1 MPERTD
7 QDYLLNEQYKDASN
21 LNARIALHQRFSTN
35 TANWYQWLFDH
46 FNIPAGAHILELGS
60 GSALLWK
67 NNLERIPADWQ
78 IRLSDLSPGMQSEA
92 SKNVGDATAFTF
104 EVVDA
109 QAIPFDAETFDTV
122 IANHMLYHVPDQGRA
137 LAEIR
142 RVLKPDGRFYAATNG
157 ENHLHEIDEFLMK
170 VVPATADKYAPSNFT
185 LENGSEL
192 LEHYFSH
199 VEFYRFESDLRIT
212 EVEPLIDYMRSTRV
226 GALLVDDK
234 LDELRT
240 LLRQEMA
247 QHEAIFVTKF
257 TGLFEASG
265 KR

>member
-7 QDYLLNEQYKDASN
+7 QDYLLNEQYKDASK

-35 TANWYQWLFDH
+35 TENWYHWLFDH
-46 FNIPAGAHILELGS
+46 FTIPTGAHILELGS

-67 NNLERIPADWQ
+67 SNLERIPADWQ

-122 IANHMLYHVPDQGRA
+122 IANHMLYHVPDQSKA

-157 ENHLHEIDEFLMK
+157 EDHLHEIDEFITR
-170 VVPATADKYAPSNFT
+170 VVPAVADEYVPSNFT
-185 LENGSEL
+185 LENGAEL
-192 LEHYFSH
+192 LGQQFKH
-199 VEFYRFESDLRIT
+199 VELYRFEGNLHIT
-212 EVEPLIDYMRSTRV
+212 EVEPLIAYMRSTRV
-226 GALLVDDK
+226 GELLVGDK
-234 LDELRT
+234 LDELRI
-240 LLRQEMA
+240 LLEQEMA
-247 QHEAIFVTKF
+247 RAGAIFVTKS
-257 TGLFEASG
+257 TGLFEAFG